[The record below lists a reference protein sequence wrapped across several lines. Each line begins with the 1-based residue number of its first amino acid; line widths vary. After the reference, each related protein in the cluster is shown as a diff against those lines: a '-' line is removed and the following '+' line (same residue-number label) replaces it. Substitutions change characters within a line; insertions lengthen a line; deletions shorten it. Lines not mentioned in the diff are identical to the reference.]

1 MQRQQFELQILQH
14 CSECSEY
21 NIVQSTTLKQTSEEK
36 NAEKGKAAL
45 YHFYNSIAEC

>member
-14 CSECSEY
+14 CSELEVNS
-21 NIVQSTTLKQTSEEK
+21 IQSTTLKPMSEEK
-36 NAEKGKAAL
+36 NAEKGKASL